1 MSALENN
8 LKANA
13 AIMAVIILLCTPK
26 YGDQENFLFGIVV
39 VVFFGLLPIQNIINA
54 VIDNTLT
61 VSFCNNNFL
70 TSFKDELK
78 REGDETCKN
87 NEKRA

>member
-1 MSALENN
+1 MVT
-8 LKANA
+8 KR
-13 AIMAVIILLCTPK
+13 TF
-26 YGDQENFLFGIVV
+26 FLPYFSGCFLWFV
-39 VVFFGLLPIQNIINA
+39 LLPIQNIINA

-87 NEKRA
+87 NETRA